1 MIRNTQELLQA
12 VQAWLNMARQD
23 LQNRV
28 NTFMNTQN
36 VSVEE
41 LSNVLQISP
50 DEINAILAGDT
61 NISLETFAKL
71 LIANGLAI
79 AITPVSETP
88 IGSYRGNRH
97 GVDRRG
103 QMPMT
108 PQFGIPPYGGPQPMM
123 PMGGPQP
130 MGAPMFGGAP
140 AQDPNFEPRAIQN
153 PEHSGN
159 VQGQPVRDSRGRF
172 AKRPVAGTP
181 QNNPYMTLSVDAL
194 KDIITRNNWH
204 YEINLDTATRDDMI
218 ALLKEKETAAI
229 GGGTPKA
236 NNNEHSTKGSTNEL
250 ANALAKA
257 LASSPDLLNKLA
269 DALKA

>member
-12 VQAWLNMARQD
+12 VQAWLGMARQD
-23 LQNRV
+23 LQNRIS
-28 NTFMNTQN
+28 TFMNTQN
-36 VSVEE
+36 VSVED

-79 AITPVSETP
+79 AITPVNETP

-103 QMPMT
+103 QMPMM
-108 PQFGIPPYGGPQPMM
+108 PQYGMPFNGGPQPMM
-123 PMGGPQP
+123 PMGGSQP

-140 AQDPNFEPRAIQN
+140 AQDPNFEPRAVGN
-153 PEHSGN
+153 PNQSQTEPA
-159 VQGQPVRDSRGRF
+159 QPVRDSRGRF
-172 AKRPVAGTP
+172 AKRPAVGSP
-181 QNNPYMTLSVDAL
+181 QDDPYMRLSVDAL

-204 YEINLDTATRDDMI
+204 YEINLNTATRDEMI
-218 ALLKEKETAAI
+218 ALLKEKEAAAV
-229 GGGTPKA
+229 GGGAPKA
-236 NNNEHSTKGSTNEL
+236 EQGTKDSSKEL
-250 ANALAKA
+250 ADALAKA
-257 LASSPDLLNKLA
+257 LTNSPDLLNKLA
-269 DALKA
+269 NALKG